1 MCNHARAKFDLQCN
15 RLIETNL
22 VHEPPV
28 RNVNVTIIIIMR
40 SQLQASNQRFK
51 EQSHYNPSALS
62 RFETSTL
69 SLL

>member
-22 VHEPPV
+22 VHEPTA
-28 RNVNVTIIIIMR
+28 RNVNVTIIIMR

-62 RFETSTL
+62 RLETSAL

>member
-22 VHEPPV
+22 VHEPTV
-28 RNVNVTIIIIMR
+28 RNVNVTIIIMR

-62 RFETSTL
+62 RLETSTL
-69 SLL
+69 SLS